1 MKLRAIASAVPEH
14 VVSSEEI
21 AEWAGAEPRFIRD
34 QVGVDKRAFL
44 GPNETG
50 VDLAA
55 KAVEKLVEHTGI
67 SLESVGL
74 LVYVTQ
80 TPDHGIPQNSALLQA
95 AIGAPTMASFDV
107 GLGCSGY
114 PYALT
119 IAKSFMV
126 DQRIKR
132 SIVVTCDPYSKIM
145 RRDDKSTVTV
155 FGDAATATL
164 LDEVGTG
171 TIGLGDFGTDGTLQ
185 DCLKIPGGRGAKPLW
200 SIHQHAPSLDGDPDD
215 YRLHMKGRGVF
226 NFVMSSVPR
235 SLERALERNRVTLD
249 EIAWFALH
257 QGSLYMLRRLAESA
271 GIPAERLLTNIGRY
285 GNTVSSTIPL
295 LLQEKLA
302 GPQPLKGHVLMSGFG
317 VGLSWGSLLLTF
329 EPST

>member
-1 MKLRAIASAVPEH
+1 MKLRAVASAIPEH
-14 VVSSEEI
+14 VVSSDEV
-21 AEWAGAEPRFIRD
+21 ARWTGAEPDFIRK

-44 GPNETG
+44 SAGETG

-55 KAVEKLVEHTGI
+55 KAVMNLVEQTGI
-67 SLESVGL
+67 SLDSIGL

-95 AIGAPTMASFDV
+95 AIGASTLAAFDV

-126 DQRIKR
+126 DQGIKR

-145 RRDDKSTVTV
+145 RRDDRATVTV

-164 LDEVGTG
+164 LDEDGTG

-185 DCLKIPGGRGAKPLW
+185 DCLKIPGGRGANPLW
-200 SIHQHAPSLDGDPDD
+200 SIHQDAPALDGDADD

-226 NFVMSSVPR
+226 NFVMSSVPQ
-235 SLERALERNRVTLD
+235 SLDRALERNRLGLD
-249 EIAWFALH
+249 DITWFALH
-257 QGSLYMLRRLAESA
+257 QGSLYMLRQLAKTV
-271 GIPAERLLTNIGRY
+271 GIPADRLLTNISRY

-295 LLQEKLA
+295 LLQEKFA
-302 GPQPLKGHVLMSGFG
+302 GPSPLNGHVLMSGFG
-317 VGLSWGSLLLTF
+317 VGLSWGSLVVTF
-329 EPST
+329 TSST